1 MSVRDTILYALG
13 LGYGSDPLDE
23 DELRFV
29 YEENIRVLP
38 TMAVVLGYPGFWL
51 KNEDTGVD
59 WKKALHGEQ
68 GLIIHKPLTAAGTVV
83 GRTRVTNIIDKGA
96 GKGAL
101 LFSQR
106 DVIDRA
112 NGDLLCILTSTSV
125 LRGDGGF
132 GGPTGPAPEPH
143 PLPQRSPDSVVD
155 LPTLPQAALIYC
167 LSGDYNPLHA
177 DPKVAVAA
185 GSSGRFCTGCAPSAS
200 PDAPSWGAAVATIRT
215 GSIAC
220 RPASR
225 RLFFPEKSSALSFGA
240 PATRCRFAPARSI
253 ATSSFSTTAVPSSRP
268 DVLPLE
274 RQLCF
279 CPEPVELAGRRRHC

>member
-1 MSVRDTILYALG
+1 MPIDYAKLKSWRFPDIEHRYDVRDTILYALS

-29 YEENIRVLP
+29 YGENIRVLP
-38 TMAVVLGYPGFWL
+38 TMAVVLRYPGFWL

-59 WKKALHGEQ
+59 WKKVLHGEQ

-101 LFSQR
+101 LFSER

-112 NGDLLCILTSTSV
+112 SGDLLCILTSTSV

-132 GGPTGPAPEPH
+132 GGPSGPAPEPH

-155 LPTLPQAALIYC
+155 LPTLPQAALIYR

-185 GSSGRFCTGCAPSAS
+185 GFERPILHGLCTFGVAGRAILRSCCGNDPNRLKSMQTRFSAPVF
-200 PDAPSWGAAVATIRT
+200 PGEVIRT
-215 GSIAC
+215 ELWRAGDMVSFRA
-220 RPASR
+220 R
-225 RLFFPEKSSALSFGA
+225 ALDRDVVVLNNG
-240 PATRCRFAPARSI
+240 R
-253 ATSSFSTTAVPSSRP
+253 AV
-268 DVLPLE
+268 V
-274 RQLCF
+274 
-279 CPEPVELAGRRRHC
+279 AA